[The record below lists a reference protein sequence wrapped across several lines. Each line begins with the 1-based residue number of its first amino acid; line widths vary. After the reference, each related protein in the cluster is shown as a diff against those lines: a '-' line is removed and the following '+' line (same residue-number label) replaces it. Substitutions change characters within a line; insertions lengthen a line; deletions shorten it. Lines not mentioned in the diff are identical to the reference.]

1 MVLPLL
7 SPAPDILFIID
18 RSIVFSPAFPFLSFI
33 YCQLFTVPPEEC
45 FPSGQCCKQRRDHS
59 QDQNTGN
66 DACRYSLCLCTSEIH
81 FLLRPPKWIECRSA
95 PTSQML
101 RIRVCAFSTHV
112 PNASHSG
119 LWRTEALRAL
129 SAPEKGLRAAGER
142 APRSARNPFSGVL
155 VINVDY
161 KCKQIS
167 LQDWGGL

>member
-95 PTSQML
+95 LTSQML
-101 RIRVCAFSTHV
+101 RIRDYGGQRRF
-112 PNASHSG
+112 
-119 LWRTEALRAL
+119 
-129 SAPEKGLRAAGER
+129 APCPPRKKDYELPGEQ

>member
-119 LWRTEALRAL
+119 LCIQH
-129 SAPEKGLRAAGER
+129 
-142 APRSARNPFSGVL
+142 PRPKCFAFGTMADRGASRLVRPGKRITSCPVSKLPVQL
-155 VINVDY
+155 VILFPG
-161 KCKQIS
+161 CWS
-167 LQDWGGL
+167 LM